1 MMKTVILTLISL
13 GSILDGRAQ
22 LAPSQHFT
30 TTYGQTA
37 FTLPKGAKLYQNT
50 MLLGNHVQ
58 FGLTN
63 TTSIGIGACPIY
75 FKQTG
80 FQVFSAVNVSHAF
93 NFNEREALRVGA
105 IGGIG
110 YAPNDASTSDF
121 GGLFALYSRKI
132 TDFDLATLGY
142 GYYGSSIYYPPHL
155 HQFSLNYKRA
165 FKNSRLGLEVGAV
178 VGWSQSNWGFEDWGT
193 IWRVVNWR
201 PTLVLTKKFD
211 GGNSVFLG
219 ISGLTYAEW
228 TPSDGSDNYRLM
240 WPTFGYSRYF

>member
-1 MMKTVILTLISL
+1 MMKNVILTLIL
-13 GSILDGRAQ
+13 LCSILDGRAQ

-30 TTYGQTA
+30 TAYGQTA
-37 FTLPKGAKLYQNT
+37 FALPKGAKLYQNT
-50 MLLGNHVQ
+50 MLLGNHLQ

-63 TTSIGIGACPIY
+63 STSIGVGACPIY
-75 FKQTG
+75 FKQVG

-93 NFNEREALRVGA
+93 KFNEREALRVGA

-110 YAPNDASTSDF
+110 YAPKEASASDF

-201 PTLVLTKKFD
+201 PNLVLTKKFD
-211 GGNSVFLG
+211 SGNSVFLG

-228 TPSDGSDNYRLM
+228 TPSDVSGNYRLM